1 MEERSRLGT
10 HLVQMVRCRQG
21 VMTEEEAVRVQDDGE
36 GEAEC
41 ISSLS
46 AALVQIDPFAYPGPF
61 HPDTAYRLLIGFKA
75 HNKVLATLLLLPPL
89 RVAIARDQLR
99 GLLAMKAMK
108 AIHKIKREEIAAV
121 QSKHTPAASRVIGIY
136 QKLYE
141 EADRK
146 RSFLRQSQ
154 AISESARVT
163 SSEVA
168 TKVYETLC
176 HSARIHGE
184 RSRGRKPG
192 NPASLH
198 SSLSSISKEESG
210 THLISAQ
217 LITTSSAPVLKPS
230 LPVHHKLFSQ
240 SSRQDTKLRKEQLE
254 RESKERE
261 DAPFVPRVNA
271 GKRGKGQGP
280 AYVRLYEMGE
290 ALRKKMEVKR
300 EERKGTRRKSSNT
313 SEDPCYDRLYVS
325 AKDRSQRQAE
335 LRAKVNYEE
344 GVSFIPQTNHYPAAL
359 LSKVYGRR

>member
-1 MEERSRLGT
+1 
-10 HLVQMVRCRQG
+10 
-21 VMTEEEAVRVQDDGE
+21 MTEEDATRVQDDGE

-41 ISSLS
+41 ITSLS

-89 RVAIARDQLR
+89 RLAIARNQLR
-99 GLLAMKAMK
+99 GLLAMKAMET
-108 AIHKIKREEIAAV
+108 ISKIKREETVGQIAAV
-121 QSKHTPAASRVIGIY
+121 QSKHTPVASRIISIY

-154 AISESARVT
+154 AISESARMT

-176 HSARIHGE
+176 HSARILGE

-192 NPASLH
+192 NQASLH

-210 THLISAQ
+210 NHLYSAQ
-217 LITTSSAPVLKPS
+217 LTSALPTTSSAPVLKPS

-240 SSRQDTKLRKEQLE
+240 SSQQDTKLRKEQLE
-254 RESKERE
+254 RKSKERE

-280 AYVRLYEMGE
+280 AYLRLYEMGE

-300 EERKGTRRKSSNT
+300 EERKGARRKSSNT
-313 SEDPCYDRLYVS
+313 SEDSHYEHLYVS

-344 GVSFIPQTNHYPAAL
+344 GVSFIPQTNHYPTAL